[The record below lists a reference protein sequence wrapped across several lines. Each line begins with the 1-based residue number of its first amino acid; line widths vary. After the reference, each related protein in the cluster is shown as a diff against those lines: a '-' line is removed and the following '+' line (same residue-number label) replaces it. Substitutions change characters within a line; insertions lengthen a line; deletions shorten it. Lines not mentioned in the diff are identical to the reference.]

1 MSAIMPRIGAIFV
14 PVADV
19 EQARYWYARL
29 LGMADAPEIQFGHLA
44 VFAFDNGLRLV
55 LDAKILDADARRN
68 SPLFHFDVEDIAAA
82 REHVVKLRADAVSE
96 IQFDHWFTFR
106 DPDGNVLMACVC

>member
-19 EQARYWYARL
+19 EQARHWYARL
-29 LGMADAPEIQFGHLA
+29 LGIADAPEIQFGHLA
-44 VFAFDNGLRLV
+44 VFALDNGLRLV
-55 LDAKILDADARRN
+55 LDAKIHDAHARRN
-68 SPLFHFDVEDIAAA
+68 SPLFHFDVEDIATA
-82 REHVVKLRADAVSE
+82 RDHVVELGADAVTE
-96 IQFDHWFTFR
+96 IGFDHWFTFR